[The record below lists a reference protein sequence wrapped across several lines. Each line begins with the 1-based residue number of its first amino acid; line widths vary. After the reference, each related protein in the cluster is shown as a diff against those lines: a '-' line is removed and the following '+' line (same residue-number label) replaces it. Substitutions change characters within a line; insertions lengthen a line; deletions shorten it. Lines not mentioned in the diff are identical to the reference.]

1 MAKNRKWFVCGFL
14 SLLLIFFVSV
24 YCLYFQSTKVYLLDT
39 QKNSQET
46 IDMIRQFMYEEDI
59 DVYYGIRSFSPP
71 HKIYIDKSDQSKI
84 EQYLDKE
91 HLNLQ

>member
-1 MAKNRKWFVCGFL
+1 
-14 SLLLIFFVSV
+14 
-24 YCLYFQSTKVYLLDT
+24 
-39 QKNSQET
+39 
-46 IDMIRQFMYEEDI
+46 MIRQFMYEEDI